1 MVNVRGKGGMKDI
14 NFVARI
20 YDKRIDK
27 DENGKVRTVYPEF
40 SMDHRDPRAA
50 SQTNLNCRSVQVD
63 YKRNPG
69 KQTWENAQS
78 MSVTQVEKILE
89 VADKAPLTTQQGEVV
104 GTIAT
109 FKADGQVNRARDGII
124 PKLDTL
130 KEPEFNAYTEIR
142 EDQIA
147 SQTAAKEAREAA
159 RAEVKAAEAAAP
171 EQQVEAA
178 EPEVAAEQ
186 EAEEPSPVG

>member
-40 SMDHRDPRAA
+40 SMDHRDPRGP

-63 YKRNPG
+63 DKRNPG

-89 VADKAPLTTQQGEVV
+89 VADKAPLTTLQGEVV

-130 KEPEFNAYTEIR
+130 QKPDFEAYTDILA
-142 EDQIA
+142 DQIA
-147 SQTAAKEAREAA
+147 SQDAAKAA
-159 RAEVKAAEAAAP
+159 VATKKAAAA

-178 EPEVAAEQ
+178 EPEVAAEP
-186 EAEEPSPVG
+186 EIEEPSPVG